1 MLPSC
6 EKMTSVT
13 NLSKQG
19 QASSGV
25 TFDAS
30 DKFTFDISEM
40 NAVITAY
47 NAATASSYPTWDT
60 VTDNYEK
67 LIHFILVFSK
77 IQNIVLGNDTFNI
90 KWTGTTPQ
98 NQLFGTRGS
107 VNSRIISLAFPFTG
121 GSDVDGDSDNL
132 G

>member
-1 MLPSC
+1 
-6 EKMTSVT
+6 MTTIT

-25 TFDAS
+25 SFDGT
-30 DKFTFDISEM
+30 DKFTFDVSEI

-47 NAATASSYPTWDT
+47 NAATASNYPTWDT

-67 LIHFILVFSK
+67 LVHFILVFSK
-77 IQNIVLGNDTFNI
+77 IQNLVLGNDTFNI

-107 VNSRIISLAFPFTG
+107 LNSRILSFAFPFSSQ
-121 GSDVDGDSDNL
+121 SDVDGDSDNL